1 MFLNDRDQI
10 IRITLTNEYRDFVF
24 ENLRS
29 IINFI
34 QIDYKSLSLR
44 KSNEVIAGY
53 FELF

>member
-34 QIDYKSLSLR
+34 QIDYKSLR